1 MRVKIKCPACGAAQS
16 VGPATPEATCPRCG
30 GVSLLAWTAA
40 VGEDREVD
48 ACPACEGR
56 DFYVRKD
63 LNRTLGLV
71 TVVVVGL
78 ISVGFLWA
86 GREGLAYGILFAFAL
101 VDLVAYALLKLVT
114 VCYRCQA
121 EFRGAY
127 RRTASGFD
135 LHQAERLELEYSRT
149 LETGRTGPGVRSA
162 DSPPR

>member
-1 MRVKIKCPACGAAQS
+1 MRVKVRCPACGLGQVVA
-16 VGPATPEATCPRCG
+16 PAPPETTCPGCG
-30 GVSLLAWTAA
+30 GAIPLAWSAE

-48 ACPACEGR
+48 ACPVCAGR

-71 TVVVVGL
+71 TVVGVGL
-78 ISVGFLWA
+78 TSLGFLWA
-86 GREGLAYGILFAFAL
+86 RREGLAYGILFAFAL

-135 LHQAERLELEYSRT
+135 LHQAERLELEYGRSR
-149 LETGRTGPGVRSA
+149 ETGGGVRSA
-162 DSPPR
+162 GSPPR

>member
-16 VGPATPEATCPRCG
+16 VGPAPPETACPRCEG
-30 GVSLLAWTAA
+30 ISPLAWSAA

-71 TVVVVGL
+71 TVILVGL
-78 ISVGFLWA
+78 ASVALLWA
-86 GREGLAYGILFAFAL
+86 GREGLAYGILGAFAL

-127 RRTASGFD
+127 QRTATGFD
-135 LHQAERLELEYSRT
+135 LHQAESLELEYGRNRA
-149 LETGRTGPGVRSA
+149 TGRGVRSA
-162 DSPPR
+162 GSPPR

>member
-1 MRVKIKCPACGAAQS
+1 MRVKVRCPACRLAH
-16 VGPATPEATCPRCG
+16 
-30 GVSLLAWTAA
+30 GVSPAPPETACPGCGEAIRLAWTAA

-71 TVVVVGL
+71 TVILVGL
-78 ISVGFLWA
+78 ASVALLWA

-135 LHQAERLELEYSRT
+135 LHQAERLELEFSRSR
-149 LETGRTGPGVRSA
+149 EPGRGVRSA
-162 DSPPR
+162 GSPPR